1 MRPTGVVIDTSV
13 WIEFLRGTDAGRS
26 AEVARLVRGGRAVLC
41 GVVEAELLAG
51 VRSDAERE
59 VLADALSGPEYAEV
73 DRSTWRRAGELAAVL
88 RRHGK
93 TVPMSDL
100 ILAAVALA
108 GDFAVFSID
117 NHFRLIPGLRL
128 HRPAASGA

>member
-41 GVVEAELLAG
+41 GVVEAEL
-51 VRSDAERE
+51 
-59 VLADALSGPEYAEV
+59 LADALSGPEYAEV